1 MRRKLTASAVFF
13 SALFTLSV
21 PVAAQPPAPGASE
34 VVEVTATRLSR
45 ELYEM
50 PAAVSVISAQD
61 ELRSQQALQLDEAL
75 RLVPGLY
82 FQNRYN
88 FAQNLRISAR
98 GFGARAP
105 FGVRG
110 LHLQMDGIPFTLPD
124 GQSQVDAID
133 LDAVE
138 RLQVIRGPAA
148 VQYGNGAGG
157 VIDITSASGE
167 TLAGFAANLDVGSHD
182 FYKVSARAGGAN
194 EHGSAHVSL
203 MRLSYRGYRDQSEVD
218 KRLLH
223 AKFRWDAD
231 AARSLTLVA
240 SLLDLPTGQDPG
252 GLTLAQVAAG
262 RRHATPMAVQL
273 NAGQQV
279 EQQTA
284 GLIWRDETVPHGHWS
299 ATAFASRRDF
309 FQQLPFPGN
318 SQIEYDRWFYGAGIE
333 LAQDLTA
340 VGIPLRYSA
349 GVDVHRQEDDRQRY
363 LVSAQNVVTGQ
374 SADEMQKATSSG
386 AFMQSDWLMTER
398 LTLSGGARYDWLR
411 MAIDDRLGASDVGS
425 GQRRFEEFNGVLG
438 FSFRWHETHQLYG
451 NISTAYE
458 SPTFTE
464 FANPWGAG
472 FNPDLEAQQA
482 MSRELGMRGQWRNL
496 NYDVALF
503 STRVKDEIVPFEIA
517 GRTFYENAGRT
528 DRDGVEIGLMWQ
540 PDSRWQLRSAVT
552 LAAYEFRDFGTV
564 GGERVDGNRMPGLPR
579 QQWVSQVR
587 WQHGR
592 WQLELDGLY
601 TGAYYAEN
609 SNDTRIDAVWLVDA
623 RATVQ
628 LTKELALHAGV
639 RNLTGRDYFGNV
651 RINANSDRP
660 LASRGYFEPGPDR
673 TFWLGLRMQFGQ

>member
-1 MRRKLTASAVFF
+1 MRRKLTASAVSF

-50 PAAVSVISAQD
+50 PAAVSVINAQD

-133 LDAVE
+133 LNAVE

-240 SLLDLPTGQDPG
+240 S
-252 GLTLAQVAAG
+252 
-262 RRHATPMAVQL
+262 
-273 NAGQQV
+273 
-279 EQQTA
+279 
-284 GLIWRDETVPHGHWS
+284 
-299 ATAFASRRDF
+299 
-309 FQQLPFPGN
+309 
-318 SQIEYDRWFYGAGIE
+318 
-333 LAQDLTA
+333 
-340 VGIPLRYSA
+340 
-349 GVDVHRQEDDRQRY
+349 
-363 LVSAQNVVTGQ
+363 
-374 SADEMQKATSSG
+374 
-386 AFMQSDWLMTER
+386 
-398 LTLSGGARYDWLR
+398 
-411 MAIDDRLGASDVGS
+411 
-425 GQRRFEEFNGVLG
+425 
-438 FSFRWHETHQLYG
+438 
-451 NISTAYE
+451 
-458 SPTFTE
+458 
-464 FANPWGAG
+464 
-472 FNPDLEAQQA
+472 
-482 MSRELGMRGQWRNL
+482 
-496 NYDVALF
+496 
-503 STRVKDEIVPFEIA
+503 
-517 GRTFYENAGRT
+517 
-528 DRDGVEIGLMWQ
+528 
-540 PDSRWQLRSAVT
+540 
-552 LAAYEFRDFGTV
+552 
-564 GGERVDGNRMPGLPR
+564 
-579 QQWVSQVR
+579 
-587 WQHGR
+587 
-592 WQLELDGLY
+592 
-601 TGAYYAEN
+601 
-609 SNDTRIDAVWLVDA
+609 
-623 RATVQ
+623 
-628 LTKELALHAGV
+628 
-639 RNLTGRDYFGNV
+639 
-651 RINANSDRP
+651 
-660 LASRGYFEPGPDR
+660 
-673 TFWLGLRMQFGQ
+673 